1 MKLNWDPKYYYLTM
15 WRELANVL
23 LALAITVL
31 YIVFSGTATKE
42 SLLHK
47 EVLQWNFLFH
57 TDDVSIYKLESEK

>member
-1 MKLNWDPKYYYLTM
+1 M

-23 LALAITVL
+23 LALDITVL